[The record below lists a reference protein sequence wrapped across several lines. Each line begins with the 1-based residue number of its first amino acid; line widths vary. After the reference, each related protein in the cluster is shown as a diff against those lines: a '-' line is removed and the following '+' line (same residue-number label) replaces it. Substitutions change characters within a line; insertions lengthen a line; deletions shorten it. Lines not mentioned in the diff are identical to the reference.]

1 MNLTDGIISLRAL
14 EPEDVDIL
22 YGWENDTDV
31 WDDGATLAPFS
42 RALLQDYVTNYEPD
56 IYKARQLR
64 FMIVKTESG
73 EAIGTVDLYDFDP
86 RNQRCGV
93 GILIATPHRRNGYA
107 AAALKILSTYCG
119 RHLGFHQLYSI
130 AGVDNIASR
139 HTFQSAGFKVSGRLR
154 SWIRNGRSYRDAYVM
169 QLLLQ

>member
-31 WDDGATLAPFS
+31 WDDGATMAPFS
-42 RALLQDYVTNYEPD
+42 RALLADYVANYEPD
-56 IYKARQLR
+56 IFKARQLR
-64 FMIVKTESG
+64 LMITITDTG
-73 EAIGTVDLYDFDP
+73 ETVGAVDLYDFDP

-93 GILIATPHRRNGYA
+93 GILIATPFRRKGYGV
-107 AAALKILSTYCG
+107 AALRLLAGYCG
-119 RHLGFHQLYSI
+119 KHLGFHQLYSI
-130 AGVDNIASR
+130 AGVDNTASR
-139 HTFQSAGFKVSGRLR
+139 MAFQSAGFKISGRLR

-169 QLLLQ
+169 QLLL